1 MNKILWTLLSGIGI
15 GKLIAPAKGSE
26 TWQKMVD
33 CVDEYKDK
41 LADEAGRILK
51 KGKENVG
58 EAENK
63 VEEVTRNGQ

>member
-1 MNKILWTLLSGIGI
+1 
-15 GKLIAPAKGSE
+15 
-26 TWQKMVD
+26 MVD

-63 VEEVTRNGQ
+63 VEEVTRNWQ